1 MPCGIPKQP
10 VDDVEFFL
18 YHAVGHSKVPK
29 ERLQKE
35 FFLKCKGDKS
45 TDLLQTGKVKPSSRQ
60 DKDLKLFGQKPTL
73 PLNYISYGIVLGC
86 KSGRTATEARTCY

>member
-35 FFLKCKGDKS
+35 FFLKCKVGELS
-45 TDLLQTGKVKPSSRQ
+45 VQGLGGSFVSHSSVPF
-60 DKDLKLFGQKPTL
+60 LFSVPHPNCSIK
-73 PLNYISYGIVLGC
+73 
-86 KSGRTATEARTCY
+86 